1 MTNYKKEWKIKTET
15 TYHLKTVDQRSFEDA
30 DQRFTAMRANLQSVL
45 LRAFNNSVTLTF
57 DNDN

>member
-30 DQRFTAMRANLQSVL
+30 DYRFTAMRANLQSVL
-45 LRAFNNSVTLTF
+45 LRAFNNSVTPTF

>member
-45 LRAFNNSVTLTF
+45 LRAFNNSVTLIF
-57 DNDN
+57 DNDK